1 MRVKYGLSSKSKKTF
16 AIHGNYK
23 YFKRRTV
30 GGRVV
35 WKCSKDKELGCC
47 GSIWTRKST
56 IIFETEHACKGVGEL
71 TAIENYQVKLI
82 SFQTLRNNPSTSIPN
97 IDLSESE
104 EEIQEEVVT
113 PKKRKISHKLPGG
126 GRSKFQLHLLRRLRF
141 RFQN

>member
-71 TAIENYQVKLI
+71 TAIENYQCKDG
-82 SFQTLRNNPSTSIPN
+82 TLWFRPLLFRPPEQKQLFRPTIQKPWVRPLLFRPLSICRTIN
-97 IDLSESE
+97 
-104 EEIQEEVVT
+104 
-113 PKKRKISHKLPGG
+113 
-126 GRSKFQLHLLRRLRF
+126 
-141 RFQN
+141 